1 MVLDDL
7 SSRERNGLITAF
19 TVAVVFSAGIGYA
32 GATLTDSST
41 GFTGDSI
48 STDEVRST
56 VQSLMDQQVAQQQQQ
71 LLTAANQSENISRE
85 DVSIQRQVDAVE
97 DSAFPS
103 FYRVTVA
110 TTGQVPSQTGEIQ
123 SLDQDQVFYISKDG
137 RYLFSQP
144 TDLEAQQQQTATS
157 VQ

>member
-1 MVLDDL
+1 
-7 SSRERNGLITAF
+7 
-19 TVAVVFSAGIGYA
+19 
-32 GATLTDSST
+32 
-41 GFTGDSI
+41 
-48 STDEVRST
+48 
-56 VQSLMDQQVAQQQQQ
+56 MDQQVAQQQQQ
-71 LLTAANQSENISRE
+71 LVAAANQSENISQE
-85 DVSIQRQVDAVE
+85 DVSIQSQVDKVE